1 MRIPRIVPPAV
12 CALLLVIALLV
23 VSLAVGQTVPSLGP
37 PSSAAGPMQRGR
49 VPDSEAEKVRERMLR
64 EADRQWNKERQAAL
78 KKDTDKLLE
87 LATQL
92 KHQVDKSNENILSL
106 EVIKKSDEIEKLA
119 HSVHEKMKARS
130 Y

>member
-1 MRIPRIVPPAV
+1 VRIPRIVPPAV
-12 CALLLVIALLV
+12 CALFLVIALLAV
-23 VSLAVGQTVPSLGP
+23 TLAVAQTVPSLDP
-37 PSSAAGPMQRGR
+37 PTSAAGPMQRGR
-49 VPDSEAEKVRERMLR
+49 VQDSEAEKVRDRMQR

-87 LATQL
+87 LATDL
-92 KHQVDKSNENILSL
+92 KKQVDKSNENILSL
-106 EVIKKSDEIEKLA
+106 EVMRKSDEIEKLA